1 MPVRSQSI
9 AHYLLVLYELTAFLR
24 VVVVAIKS
32 HYTVSVHDTRYYRDH
47 SAWSAKQNSTSNSII
62 IFTKQLVERKNYW
75 WRYFVIKVWIYMV
88 SLLDFINSISYTDN
102 IQDVNARTV
111 GGSVDLLALGGRL
124 TPPLGGRLTPL
135 ACTHTYNCK
144 HFTTFINV

>member
-1 MPVRSQSI
+1 
-9 AHYLLVLYELTAFLR
+9 
-24 VVVVAIKS
+24 
-32 HYTVSVHDTRYYRDH
+32 
-47 SAWSAKQNSTSNSII
+47 
-62 IFTKQLVERKNYW
+62 
-75 WRYFVIKVWIYMV
+75 MV

-124 TPPLGGRLTPL
+124 TPLALGGRLTPPLGGRLTPL